1 MGIGWVEAGIPQ
13 HRTAPLPP
21 TKNHPAQDTNSAK
34 AEKLWSPYGSIAPRD
49 MRVPLAGSRALAR
62 CKEDAPTVA
71 SMQIKFA
78 LAPRGAQ
85 TPSPGRRRLWGEG
98 GETCSS
104 AGKLEGIRERTAP
117 LSDQLPQTGALPRSW
132 LHLPSPP
139 SVLLLPALGLWGV
152 RLRHKLRLTVD
163 TTQCPALPSQVINVT
178 LCGSSPAPSR
188 EPCLLLL
195 SELSD
200 SNTGRNQRITL
211 GETRSRYDG
220 CPGILG
226 ELPQLFPT
234 AEGPMASQESV

>member
-1 MGIGWVEAGIPQ
+1 MPPVPPGNRTPHCPAPPTPHGVRAEWGPRRHLSFAMASSVGSDFLSEARHVTGPQKLQQPGRLRSSTSVCGSLPHNVVPGTVMTWEGMGTVGIGWVEAGIPQ

-49 MRVPLAGSRALAR
+49 VRVPLAGSRALAR

-71 SMQIKFA
+71 SMQTKFA

-85 TPSPGRRRLWGEG
+85 TPSPGHQRLWGEG

-104 AGKLEGIRERTAP
+104 AGKLEGIREQTAP

-139 SVLLLPALGLWGV
+139 SVLLLSALGLWDV
-152 RLRHKLRLTVD
+152 RL
-163 TTQCPALPSQVINVT
+163 
-178 LCGSSPAPSR
+178 
-188 EPCLLLL
+188 
-195 SELSD
+195 
-200 SNTGRNQRITL
+200 
-211 GETRSRYDG
+211 
-220 CPGILG
+220 
-226 ELPQLFPT
+226 
-234 AEGPMASQESV
+234 